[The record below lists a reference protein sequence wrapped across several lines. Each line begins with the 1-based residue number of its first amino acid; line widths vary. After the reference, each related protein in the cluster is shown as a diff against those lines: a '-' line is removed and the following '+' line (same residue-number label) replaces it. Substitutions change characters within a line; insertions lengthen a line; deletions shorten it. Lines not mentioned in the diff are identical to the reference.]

1 MKALSWSRESEQRM
15 KNRKN
20 MATDT
25 GYIGLNSGLLSP
37 LPAAHSPTAII
48 IMAAAHEGEILGVGQ
63 CEIFS
68 GQALHCI
75 YSVQSVS
82 DKSIGKQMW
91 LSCVYSVKQNQ
102 FNPYSPSSN
111 DYL

>member
-1 MKALSWSRESEQRM
+1 MKALSWSRESEQRI
-15 KNRKN
+15 KEQEEHGNRYRI
-20 MATDT
+20 
-25 GYIGLNSGLLSP
+25 YIGLNSGLLSP

-75 YSVQSVS
+75 YSVQSVP
-82 DKSIGKQMW
+82 DKRIGKQICF
-91 LSCVYSVKQNQ
+91 LVST
-102 FNPYSPSSN
+102 
-111 DYL
+111 L